1 MGHGKCSRHLKTQ
14 TTIAHHCYPQVVTK
28 WGHDSCGFHRRSAF
42 SSLQVGLKLGKSGS
56 WWRYLLESIDTLQK
70 NPVRSQSGK
79 ASREISL
86 SFCWFWTSEP
96 RVAESGKLSEDVF
109 CQMMRSYCKASVIA
123 FAISC
128 DSRFPKVSN
137 FFGFPAVYGEDSTS
151 SPSWSKLKVKNHIRC
166 QFFQIHANAQKKRG
180 RLWRTRSWRRS
191 RRCLATTQWGSLRRM
206 RPARRWYFQCRA
218 SIVPSTTVRTHYI
231 HIDMDDINYIY
242 IYIHI
247 VCIYIYINTHTHIYI
262 YTYTHIDCIHNHMK
276 LNV

>member
-1 MGHGKCSRHLKTQ
+1 
-14 TTIAHHCYPQVVTK
+14 
-28 WGHDSCGFHRRSAF
+28 
-42 SSLQVGLKLGKSGS
+42 
-56 WWRYLLESIDTLQK
+56 
-70 NPVRSQSGK
+70 
-79 ASREISL
+79 
-86 SFCWFWTSEP
+86 
-96 RVAESGKLSEDVF
+96 
-109 CQMMRSYCKASVIA
+109 MMRSYCKASVIA

-247 VCIYIYINTHTHIYI
+247 VCIYIYINTHTYIYI
-262 YTYTHIDCIHNHMK
+262 YTHIHAYRLHTQSYEVKCVDSWVGSYLPRLVALTSSYTRWSKFLRARWRRRRWRSPNWDRNDQDQD
-276 LNV
+276 LLDVF